1 MKKLSSVLAIIGI
14 GLFVYAIIARF
25 VNGPT
30 AFGYIM
36 AVDPKTVV
44 LGANTILLIAILLYI
59 YDKKG

>member
-1 MKKLSSVLAIIGI
+1 MKKLSYALTAIGI
-14 GLFVYAIIARF
+14 ILFIYAVIARF

-30 AFGYIM
+30 AFGYFM

-44 LGANTILLIAILLYI
+44 LGANTLLIIAVLLFI